1 MIEEKLKYACTGHRD
16 CCGDMIRRRDT
27 VATRDGVGRVVW
39 AGKKWWVR
47 YQGRPA
53 EALNKYPAAELRRVS
68 EDGGTVGQYPL
79 SKESIV
85 PGQRDNENEH
95 CPDIVHGIKRSASM
109 GYLNNGT
116 MGQ

>member
-1 MIEEKLKYACTGHRD
+1 MMDLYEAIKAYQPYNEQEERD
-16 CCGDMIRRRDT
+16 RAILLSD
-27 VATRDGVGRVVW
+27 
-39 AGKKWWVR
+39 
-47 YQGRPA
+47 
-53 EALNKYPAAELRRVS
+53 RVS

-95 CPDIVHGIKRSASM
+95 CPDIVHGIKRSASI
-109 GYLNNGT
+109 GYINNGT